1 MQQCRVSSPGTNTN
15 WPELR
20 LDKDRAAAATRRAA
34 SAIVPV
40 TQEEWERWFE
50 TNEEDFQ
57 MLMQSAPVRRRELNK
72 RLRPADNTPSPVPR
86 LLPKDGRP
94 KKHALL
100 PWQRLA
106 VRRSGWFCLSLTP
119 MDTATVFL
127 YTHRGHTFLA
137 DISHLRE
144 GKVCVLSPNDI
155 MNLLAGVVPI
165 HRAEWHGHQ
174 VVQLLEARMRGTA
187 TTDGVRLEI
196 IGLRQVTEP
205 VRARRRK
212 KAASSARKQASGK
225 PAPCAGS
232 SAQRSEDSSES
243 SAESS
248 DSDGQQMCA
257 LEEDVRGSSG
267 GSSCPSVDTDA
278 ESGLDDLIDEVGA
291 SDLDDA
297 HEAQDEEGDEAG
309 PGGPLH
315 QRGPG
320 TPPALGSFGKTH
332 GSISPRRRPIKMLS
346 AM

>member
-1 MQQCRVSSPGTNTN
+1 
-15 WPELR
+15 
-20 LDKDRAAAATRRAA
+20 
-34 SAIVPV
+34 
-40 TQEEWERWFE
+40 
-50 TNEEDFQ
+50 
-57 MLMQSAPVRRRELNK
+57 
-72 RLRPADNTPSPVPR
+72 
-86 LLPKDGRP
+86 
-94 KKHALL
+94 
-100 PWQRLA
+100 
-106 VRRSGWFCLSLTP
+106 
-119 MDTATVFL
+119 
-127 YTHRGHTFLA
+127 
-137 DISHLRE
+137 
-144 GKVCVLSPNDI
+144 
-155 MNLLAGVVPI
+155 
-165 HRAEWHGHQ
+165 
-174 VVQLLEARMRGTA
+174 MRGTA
-187 TTDGVRLEI
+187 TLDGVRLEI

-205 VRARRRK
+205 VPARRRK

-315 QRGPG
+315 QRGPRHPSG
-320 TPPALGSFGKTH
+320 TWVIWQNTWFYIAKTPPYQDVKCHVRHAFRTLDGLGLREMSKTLTPAHYGETWDELVRTILLLRSWAAWRVRQNGFWASRLGRVREAQRDAERLFSDLREALHEQGGVAFPFLGNEKAHRLLRQWVPDIVQRLALVS
-332 GSISPRRRPIKMLS
+332 
-346 AM
+346 